1 MKTTELI
8 TLTAFAFLLSLPLH
22 AQFNTIG
29 TFNSKHIKTNNP
41 PKSNET
47 LTDSKDI
54 IINSPHK
61 VLFAPVLPPKR
72 KKRKEIFLAECQ
84 RIFY

>member
-1 MKTTELI
+1 MTLVIFEIHKYVHLLKTL
-8 TLTAFAFLLSLPLH
+8 FSFLFLRVLLR
-22 AQFNTIG
+22 A
-29 TFNSKHIKTNNP
+29 HIIYKYIYFYYYY
-41 PKSNET
+41 
-47 LTDSKDI
+47 KDI